1 MLLSPGQARHLLGI
15 PGLPRVQSASVG
27 FDSPLGQ
34 ACASRWELW
43 PRRHHSP
50 ATVTHVAVGPTA
62 AAGNPAASPGHPCCY
77 STTLFPWARAPHVP
91 MPPAAALPRPTPE
104 AWLRTL
110 WLGQESALATAPKAC
125 TGAMP
130 TVPHLPAL
138 PARVLGAGRLSFRGH
153 LLLPAVLGGP
163 PRLPSCPLCDA
174 EALGAGLLLSHG
186 LPALSTRF
194 LCCGGISQV
203 SGSLGLPGA
212 LALSRCK
219 VGSGRGVGGE
229 ARAFHPHPRAGVPPW
244 PQLHLHTGPL
254 GFVQGQLVP
263 FPSCP

>member
-1 MLLSPGQARHLLGI
+1 MPQWCRLAQARPGVCLASPVFLEYKVLLVGSTPPWGRRAHPGGNCGPEGIIHLPQLHT
-15 PGLPRVQSASVG
+15 
-27 FDSPLGQ
+27 
-34 ACASRWELW
+34 WLW
-43 PRRHHSP
+43 
-50 ATVTHVAVGPTA
+50 AVRLLD
-62 AAGNPAASPGHPCCY
+62 SPGHPCCY
-77 STTLFPWARAPHVP
+77 STTLFPWAGAPHVP
-91 MPPAAALPRPTPE
+91 APPAATLPCPTPE

-110 WLGQESALATAPKAC
+110 WLGQESALALAPKAC

-174 EALGAGLLLSHG
+174 DALGAGLLLLHG

-203 SGSLGLPGA
+203 SGSLGLPG
-212 LALSRCK
+212 LAGARWG
-219 VGSGRGVGGE
+219 VEGVRGEKPGHFIPIP
-229 ARAFHPHPRAGVPPW
+229 A
-244 PQLHLHTGPL
+244 L
-254 GFVQGQLVP
+254 GFLRGLSSTCTQAHSGL
-263 FPSCP
+263 CGAN